1 MDGNKK
7 KKKGQAK
14 GMIAQNSKKTT
25 PRFELEANKETALN
39 PNEPPELPVI
49 EETKENSVNQMYLG
63 PSSGIRSIKDMFK
76 LLKREDQK
84 RMEEKIEE
92 ENSSN
97 DE

>member
-1 MDGNKK
+1 
-7 KKKGQAK
+7 
-14 GMIAQNSKKTT
+14 MIAQNSKKTK

-49 EETKENSVNQMYLG
+49 EETKENSENQMCLG

-92 ENSSN
+92 EDSSN